1 MPQRMHVDD
10 PSRPSKTQRKR
21 DSHALQALGESLLD
35 LPDIRLDS
43 LGLPEILVDALRETR
58 RITSHEARRRQLQRI
73 GKLMRS
79 ADVDAAR
86 AAVDEL
92 RLGRAHDSLALHRL
106 ERWRAELVADDAATT
121 RYAAEHPLADLQQL
135 RALVR
140 AARKDASSAAEQ
152 RNGRAWRELFRYLRE
167 QDQPP

>member
-1 MPQRMHVDD
+1 MHVDD
-10 PSRPSKTQRKR
+10 TPRPSKTQRKR

-35 LPDIRLDS
+35 LPDARLDH
-43 LGLPEILVDALRETR
+43 LGLPEPLVDALRETR
-58 RITSHEARRRQLQRI
+58 RITSHEARRRQLQRV

-79 ADVDAAR
+79 ADVDVDVAR

-121 RYAAEHPLADLQQL
+121 RYAAEHPAAALQPL

-140 AARKDASSAAEQ
+140 AARKDASEAPEQ
-152 RNGRAWRELFRYLRE
+152 RNGRAWRELFRYLR
-167 QDQPP
+167 DQEPPT

>member
-1 MPQRMHVDD
+1 MQVDD
-10 PSRPSKTQRKR
+10 ISPPSKTQRKR
-21 DSHALQALGESLLD
+21 DSHALQALGESLLE
-35 LPDIRLDS
+35 LPDARLDG
-43 LGLPEILVDALRETR
+43 LGLPELLVDALRETR

-86 AAVDEL
+86 IAVDEL
-92 RLGRAHDSLALHRL
+92 RLGRAHDSLELHRL

-121 RYAAEHPLADLQQL
+121 RYAAQHPASDLQQL

-140 AARKDASSAAEQ
+140 AARKDASGAPEQ

-167 QDQPP
+167 QDTAA